1 MTKSELRKNIIQIL
15 QLAVQGNGLCEL
27 TPALKKSNVSNIAIC
42 ALCPGQKDCACLDVD
57 IEPVTEQNTKDRKLN
72 YLSTYTD
79 EEILEALI

>member
-1 MTKSELRKNIIQIL
+1 MTKSELRKNIIQML
-15 QLAVQGNGLCEL
+15 QLAVQGNGLCER

-42 ALCPGQKDCACLDVD
+42 ALCPGEKDCASRHAD

-72 YLSTYTD
+72 YLSQFSN